1 MIDKRCEN
9 VTSALSGVGDGATV
23 LVNGFGDA
31 GSPTEL
37 LTGLLDHGA
46 RDLTIVS
53 NNAGSG
59 HVGIAALIDAG
70 RVRKVVCS
78 FPRTGNAVAFE
89 TMYRAGKLDLELV
102 PQGTLAERI
111 RAAGAGIGAFYTPTG
126 AGTALAEGKETREF
140 DGKLQVLEKPIH
152 AELALVKAERADRWG
167 NLVYRKAARN
177 FGPLMCMAA
186 RTSVVQVRQVVE
198 VGEIDPEHIVTPSIF
213 VDRLV
218 EVSEPVSERDL
229 VAKEQASS

>member
-1 MIDKRCEN
+1 MIDKRCET
-9 VTSALSGVGDGATV
+9 VAAALEGIADGACV

-37 LTGLLDHGA
+37 LHGLLELGT

-59 HVGIAALIDAG
+59 QVGTAALIAAG

-78 FPRTGNAVAFE
+78 FPRTSNAVAFE
-89 TMYRAGKLDLELV
+89 TMYRAGKLELELV

-111 RAAGAGIGAFYTPTG
+111 RAAGAGVGAFFTPTA
-126 AGTALAEGKETREF
+126 AGTALAEGKETREI
-140 DGKLQVLEKPIH
+140 GGRMHVLEMPIH
-152 AELALVKAERADRWG
+152 ADLALVKAERADRWG
-167 NLVYRKAARN
+167 NLIYRKAARN

-186 RTSVVQVRQVVE
+186 RTSVVQVREIVDI
-198 VGEIDPEHIVTPSIF
+198 GSIDPEQIITPSIF
-213 VDRLV
+213 VDRLL
-218 EVSEPVSERDL
+218 EVPDQVSEREL
-229 VAKEQASS
+229 VAREVSA